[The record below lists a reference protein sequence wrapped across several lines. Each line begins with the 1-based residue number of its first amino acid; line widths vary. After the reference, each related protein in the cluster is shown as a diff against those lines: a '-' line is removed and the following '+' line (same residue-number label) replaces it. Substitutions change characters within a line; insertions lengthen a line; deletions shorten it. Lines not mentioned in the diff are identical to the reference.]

1 MSSFL
6 NLSRSLSLYKRRDVQ
21 LALVAHAVDKE
32 IAVKFGDGGFGKRP
46 DILKYP
52 NDVLDFAKRGASS
65 FHCSEELWFA
75 PLDIKTG
82 SSKEDSNALRKGWDL
97 VLDVDCPIL
106 DFSAIGAD
114 LLVNALN
121 HYDISHVD
129 VKFSG
134 NHGFHLGVPF
144 KSFPSI
150 INDVEIKNWFPE
162 GPRNIAGL
170 LSDMIAP
177 HLERKL
183 LELYS
188 AERIAEMT
196 KTNLS
201 DVWDG
206 KSLDVSNIVKIDT
219 VLIAPRHL
227 YRMPYS
233 LNEKSGLVS
242 IPIDSKRILDFDKGT
257 ASVDNVVVDKTFLID
272 GKHCSNSVGDAK
284 KLFIQALDYKFKE
297 PLIQTKNFSGS
308 AQDFSVSEA
317 VNQEMF
323 PPCMKLILLGL
334 EDGRKRAL
342 FCMVNFLRTVGWS
355 EESMKVLLHEWNQKN
370 KPPLAPGTIDNQL
383 KYAFQ
388 RGPVLPPNCDNKG
401 YYIDFGVCK
410 PDSFCAKIKNPAN
423 YSIIKWK
430 ISREEI
436 KEKEEKNKKPDEIQ
450 VR

>member
-1 MSSFL
+1 MSSFI

-82 SSKEDSNALRKGWDL
+82 SSKEESNSLRKGWDL
-97 VLDVDCPIL
+97 VLDVDCPVL

-114 LLVNALN
+114 LLVNALK

-150 INDVEIKNWFPE
+150 INDVQIKDWFPD

-170 LSDMIAP
+170 LRDMIAP

-188 AERIAEMT
+188 PVRIAE
-196 KTNLS
+196 
-201 DVWDG
+201 
-206 KSLDVSNIVKIDT
+206 
-219 VLIAPRHL
+219 AP
-227 YRMPYS
+227 
-233 LNEKSGLVS
+233 
-242 IPIDSKRILDFDKGT
+242 
-257 ASVDNVVVDKTFLID
+257 
-272 GKHCSNSVGDAK
+272 
-284 KLFIQALDYKFKE
+284 
-297 PLIQTKNFSGS
+297 
-308 AQDFSVSEA
+308 
-317 VNQEMF
+317 
-323 PPCMKLILLGL
+323 
-334 EDGRKRAL
+334 
-342 FCMVNFLRTVGWS
+342 
-355 EESMKVLLHEWNQKN
+355 
-370 KPPLAPGTIDNQL
+370 
-383 KYAFQ
+383 
-388 RGPVLPPNCDNKG
+388 
-401 YYIDFGVCK
+401 
-410 PDSFCAKIKNPAN
+410 
-423 YSIIKWK
+423 
-430 ISREEI
+430 
-436 KEKEEKNKKPDEIQ
+436 
-450 VR
+450 